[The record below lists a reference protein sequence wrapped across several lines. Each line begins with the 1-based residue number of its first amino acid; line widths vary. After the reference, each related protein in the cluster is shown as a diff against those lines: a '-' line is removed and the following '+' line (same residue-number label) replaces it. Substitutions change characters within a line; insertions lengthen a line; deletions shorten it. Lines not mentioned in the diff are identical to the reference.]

1 MRKATTAILLTIFLA
16 GCHNKELETNVPRPP
31 DEYLSCDA
39 FPVVPPIAPLTPVM
53 GPSGATVYLKSETD
67 ARDVKVSRFILQI
80 RASWFD
86 CWQNL
91 AKVREYYEAAE

>member
-1 MRKATTAILLTIFLA
+1 MRKAITVTLLTIFLA
-16 GCHNKELETNVPRPP
+16 GCHNKEIQTNVPRPP

-53 GPSGATVYLKSETD
+53 GPSGATVYLKTETD

-80 RASWFD
+80 RAAWFD
-86 CWQNL
+86 CYQNL
-91 AKVREYYEAAE
+91 AKVRGYYEAAE